1 MAERYWNQTITEE
14 TFSSHTIQNI
24 GAIRENGMFPL
35 IGRRT
40 LRTVDL

>member
-1 MAERYWNQTITEE
+1 MAERSWDQTITEE

-24 GAIRENGMFPL
+24 GAIRENGMFL
-35 IGRRT
+35 LMGGRT